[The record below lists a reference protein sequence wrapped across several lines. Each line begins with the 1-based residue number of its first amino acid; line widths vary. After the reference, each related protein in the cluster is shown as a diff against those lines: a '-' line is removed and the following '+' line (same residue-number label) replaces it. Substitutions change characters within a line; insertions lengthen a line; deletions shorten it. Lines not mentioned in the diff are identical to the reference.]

1 MRLYHGSN
9 MRIEEIDLKRGR
21 RGKDFGQAMNTQ
33 EEQDRQFQIE
43 CLTNELVTML
53 MEENGMTMEQAL
65 DTVYRSHTYEKV
77 ERASTGLFY
86 QGAVYVMDMLREEL
100 SVV

>member
-1 MRLYHGSN
+1 MN
-9 MRIEEIDLKRGR
+9 KR
-21 RGKDFGQAMNTQ
+21 

-53 MEENGMTMEQAL
+53 MDENGLTMEQAM
-65 DTVYRSHTYEKV
+65 DTVYNSHTFEKV
-77 ERASTGLFY
+77 ERPSTGLYY

-100 SVV
+100 NAA